1 MSEGIEKEQLFENL
15 DEEKAEQVSEA
26 EQSVDE
32 SVKII
37 REVASM
43 EQPEEAQHFSAEDM
57 KKGDGIFRLILIG
70 GLIVAGLVLILMAT
84 FAEEGEKTGLFIGGV
99 LFAGFGLVLDFLSR
113 HIKKD

>member
-1 MSEGIEKEQLFENL
+1 MNEGIEKDKLFENL
-15 DEEKAEQVSEA
+15 DAETEQESQE

-37 REVASM
+37 REVSSM
-43 EQPEEAQHFSAEDM
+43 EQPEEAAHFSPEDM

-84 FAEEGEKTGLFIGGV
+84 FAKEGEKAGLFIGGV
-99 LFAGFGLVLDFLSR
+99 LFAGFGLLLEFLSR